1 MGRTATVGVAKTAVR
16 ACSESAGPLA
26 AIGHLRTIAHLLD
39 ADHPSAVWFISRLA
53 DYEAGAPFGLS
64 TDQAFGLVPGSG
76 GEKWWRTENR
86 QRRDELLLPAIARRF
101 FADEL
106 SEPRQAALIA
116 KRFVGFKRSVW
127 PRYRHLKR
135 LPDRYAGKLEELLFA
150 VCKLDR
156 NELGMVRGNA
166 PGAKTM
172 RRALATRV

>member
-1 MGRTATVGVAKTAVR
+1 M
-16 ACSESAGPLA
+16 
-26 AIGHLRTIAHLLD
+26 
-39 ADHPSAVWFISRLA
+39 WFISRFA

-86 QRRDELLLPAIARRF
+86 QRRDELLPAIARDF
-101 FADEL
+101 FADEP
-106 SEPRQAALIA
+106 SEPRQAVLIA

-127 PRYRHLKR
+127 PRYRHRKR

-156 NELGMVRGNA
+156 DDRGMIRGNA
-166 PGAKTM
+166 PGAKTI
-172 RRALATRV
+172 RRALVVRM